1 MSATAHLVLASSLA
15 SAALL
20 VTGDR
25 PGRARLRSLVGS
37 GGAGQRVEPPPLRR
51 SWIVTGAVAA
61 GVLGTVLAG
70 LGAGVV
76 LAGSAA
82 VAGVVTARVA
92 KARTGAVRAT
102 ASELAAGWELVAVGL
117 EAGLPV
123 ALAVS
128 SAAEPIVGGTGDR
141 LRRVGGLLELGAD
154 PAQAWRDAEQ
164 DTDLATFAR
173 AASRSAA
180 TGAAL
185 AEVARAE
192 ADRLRSALTDAAQE
206 RAQRAAVLITGPLGL
221 CFLPAF
227 LALGIAPV
235 VVGLAGEALA
245 QW

>member
-1 MSATAHLVLASSLA
+1 MSALVAALLG
-15 SAALL
+15 AALL
-20 VTGDR
+20 VADGR
-25 PGRARLRSLVGS
+25 PGRARLRSLVATGV
-37 GGAGQRVEPPPLRR
+37 GDRPVEPPPPLRR
-51 SWIVTGAVAA
+51 AWIVAGAVAA
-61 GVLGTVLAG
+61 GVLGTTVAGVGIGLVLAG
-70 LGAGVV
+70 LSGAAGV
-76 LAGSAA
+76 L
-82 VAGVVTARVA
+82 TARA
-92 KARTGAVRAT
+92 AGARAGPGRAT
-102 ASELAAGWELVAVGL
+102 GGELAAGWELVAVGL

-123 ALAVS
+123 ASAVS
-128 SAAEPIVGGTGDR
+128 SAAEPLTGSTGDR

-154 PAQAWRDAEQ
+154 PAQAWREAEQ
-164 DTDLATFAR
+164 DADLAGFAR

-192 ADRLRSALTDAAQE
+192 ADRLRSALLDAAQE